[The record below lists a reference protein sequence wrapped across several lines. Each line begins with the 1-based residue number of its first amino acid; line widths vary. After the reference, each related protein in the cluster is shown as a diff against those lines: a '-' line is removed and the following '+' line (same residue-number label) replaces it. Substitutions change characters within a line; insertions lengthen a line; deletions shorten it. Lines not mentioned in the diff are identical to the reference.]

1 MFTSTI
7 IARLSGQ
14 DNYSLYSVSF
24 DYLSF
29 CRLSIWC
36 SFRFIVDDIYG
47 VCRICD
53 KQFLQVMLD

>member
-29 CRLSIWC
+29 RRLSIWR
-36 SFRFIVDDIYG
+36 SFSFAVDDIYG
-47 VCRICD
+47 FTAFATNSFC
-53 KQFLQVMLD
+53 K